1 MNPLLHTGHMIWKGR
16 TMELSWSFGLG
27 GGTFDVP
34 VLEVGNGVFEVLS
47 ASAYTHLGGDVVD
60 KRIVDWLVPNFK
72 RKEGIDLF
80 ERQTNSPAS
89 HRDSRESQSGL
100 CSDLLDRLR
109 ASVENSLREAKF
121 PFKDLDE
128 LILVGGSTRISV
140 VQDLVKRLTGKD
152 PNVTVSLDEVFDL
165 GAAVQTGILAGD
177 VSDIVL
183 WGSIHY
189 LRVWG
194 SLILM

>member
-1 MNPLLHTGHMIWKGR
+1 
-16 TMELSWSFGLG
+16 
-27 GGTFDVP
+27 
-34 VLEVGNGVFEVLS
+34 
-47 ASAYTHLGGDVVD
+47 
-60 KRIVDWLVPNFK
+60 
-72 RKEGIDLF
+72 
-80 ERQTNSPAS
+80 
-89 HRDSRESQSGL
+89 
-100 CSDLLDRLR
+100 
-109 ASVENSLREAKF
+109 LREAKF

-189 LRVWG
+189 LRV
-194 SLILM
+194 